1 MSPNADAD
9 SLKRASSFLPG
20 KQVCVPKEVANGPKR
35 VARSDHLCKSMAH
48 SKTVDDLIP
57 RPDLSQQGR
66 GVVPDAAQVQRKKEM
81 EMEKLRDPSI
91 EQYLTLLEVSKS
103 IASHRALPELFHDL
117 AKSLDEILDFHF
129 LTVVLHDAAR
139 NVMRLHILDTTV
151 PATLQAGEEFTMEES
166 PSALVWR
173 TQQPLI
179 IDDIE
184 RETRFARV
192 TKLLREQKV
201 RSFCSLPLTSAHR
214 RLGTLDFGAEETG
227 AYTPDGIAFP
237 LLVASQVAVAV
248 DNALHFQEAQALQS
262 QLTHDRNRLQFL
274 LDLNNRVV
282 SNLDLRQLFQ
292 TISQDVR
299 RVMQCDYA
307 SLSLPEAANKQFR
320 LYALDFP
327 ESKGFLQEEM
337 IHAIMEGSPSRTA
350 IRTMRP
356 LVLQSPFTGWLD
368 FPTVQA
374 AVREGLKSF
383 CYLPLISRD
392 RAIGTLNLGR
402 LRDDAF
408 SEEDLHFLG
417 QVARQVAIA
426 VENALDYGQITESR
440 ERLAEERRYLKEE
453 LRTEHVF
460 EEIIGESSALKHAL
474 KQVETVAPTNSTVLI
489 LGETGTGKELVARAI
504 HNLSSR
510 KDHAFVKV
518 NCAAIPLGL
527 LESELFG
534 HERGAFT
541 GAIARRIGRFE
552 LAHQG
557 TMFLDE
563 VGDIPPELQPKL
575 LRVLQEQEFERLGST
590 HTTRVDVRMVAATS
604 RDLTQMIADKE
615 FRSDLYYRLNIFPI
629 ATPPLRERPED
640 IPLLVRHFVEKYAA
654 LMDKKIETIPPE
666 AMEWLARYHWPGNIR
681 ELQNFIER
689 AVILSPGNVLRP
701 PLSEL
706 KQSVGEA
713 RAQAGTLEEVQRDR
727 ILSALQE
734 TKWVIGGPKGAAARL
749 GLKRTS
755 LVYKMQKLGI
765 SRPGK

>member
-1 MSPNADAD
+1 
-9 SLKRASSFLPG
+9 
-20 KQVCVPKEVANGPKR
+20 
-35 VARSDHLCKSMAH
+35 
-48 SKTVDDLIP
+48 
-57 RPDLSQQGR
+57 
-66 GVVPDAAQVQRKKEM
+66 M

-337 IHAIMEGSPSRTA
+337 IHAIKEGSPSRTA

-557 TMFLDE
+557 TIFLDE
-563 VGDIPPELQPKL
+563 VGDIPLELQPKL

-590 HTTRVDVRMVAATS
+590 HTTRIDARMVAATS

-713 RAQAGTLEEVQRDR
+713 RTQAGTLEEVQRDH
-727 ILSALQE
+727 ILRVLQE
-734 TKWVIGGPKGAAARL
+734 TKWVIGGPQGAAARL

-755 LVYKMQKLGI
+755 LVY
-765 SRPGK
+765 